1 MSKKFKKVLS
11 FALSVIMLLGILP
24 INLILMN
31 TESAFLENLGG
42 FLNKALSGI
51 NASAISFPSWNNKTA
66 KPTLTYD
73 EETNT
78 LTISADGDLFEYASE
93 DRPWLMYAETC
104 ENLVVDYCITRIGA
118 GAFSG
123 FTKLK
128 SVTINAY
135 IDTIKSSTFENCT
148 SLESIV
154 IPNSVTK
161 INGNAFKDCTSL
173 KNVVL
178 PKGLVSLAGF
188 NNCTALES
196 LDVPSSVEVLG
207 GFDGCTSLKR
217 ITIPERVKTISSYAF
232 RNCTSL
238 EMFYFPA
245 AIQNIGEYAFQ
256 NTSVFGKDLVVPD
269 TVQKIGLGAFSG
281 YHFES
286 ITAPFVG
293 SDRTNGENDVD
304 IHNLAYWFG
313 SVEYEDTFEFTYS
326 KTTYYVPESLK
337 SVKLT
342 KYMYEDNFRGMKNI
356 REIIIADTVTN
367 TTYPECFA
375 FGCTNLKNVTTNI
388 STITEISDSAFRA
401 CNELE
406 SFVVP
411 SGVKTIGVYA
421 FYGCK
426 KLRNVTVPDTVETIC
441 VRAFSKCDNLEKFNV
456 PTSIKEI
463 GDYAFEDSL
472 KLSTVTFP
480 KKDFLVYRN
489 VFSGTAF
496 LNSFPSDFIVVGDG
510 VLIDYKGEATEV
522 VVPDTVKRISTTF
535 YNCEK
540 ITKIDLPDSLLYISR
555 YSFQGCKELK
565 SLYIPDSV
573 IEISQNAFYGM
584 PEKIELSVPFIGKN
598 RDVKSGKAE
607 AKIMYWFNEKNKE
620 LSSFTLRGGV
630 AFTSC
635 AEGVKITTLNIGSDV
650 EKLMDS
656 CFNKVGINYL
666 NISPDVK
673 FTEIPYMAFSKNTI
687 RTLAIP
693 GAIKVIGDSA
703 FMSCYTTKLTISE
716 GVEEINSSFE
726 GSSLTTLTLPESL
739 KSLKGKAFAGSTKL
753 ETVEIGKN
761 VEEIDLLAFYNT
773 GVNEFIISDENKN
786 FFSEGPAIYT
796 SEGELYYYNNPEKA
810 EVYYIS
816 ERVTDISDDHL
827 KSFSS
832 LIEYKVNENNKIY
845 KSSRGILF
853 KDSGKLLYS
862 IPQQYSNEFNVT
874 KDIKEIYELAFYKI
888 NMPTLKFVEDIKL
901 PAGLLSTAKVE
912 NLYFSNLTISLY
924 DLFGGSC
931 ELKSVTITNQK
942 DNIPENF
949 AQYFKIE
956 TVTINGTAK
965 KLGNN
970 AFGLGEFKQILLPD
984 SIKVIG
990 NNAFN
995 NTKLDSIN
1003 LGKSLEHI
1011 GYAAFYFCNV
1021 PEIKLPPTVLTIGD
1035 SAFFGT
1041 KFTDIILGDKIQSV
1055 GEYAFSGSSLKKA
1068 VINEKIVDM
1077 SDMIFQNCKDLEIVV
1092 IGSKVSRIGDLA
1104 FQNCNHLNTVVIPN
1118 SVKEISEDAFSGAN
1132 EDVVIFC
1139 NPNSYA
1145 QSYAEKNNIK
1155 YTTLVLDSIPN
1166 QTYTSKPIEPEVN
1179 AKANNQKLTLNEEYT
1194 LDFSDNINVGRAKVV
1209 AKGLGDF
1216 RHLVATAHF
1225 EILSKP
1231 VSDVVVTSYDIYYHP
1246 KGSEPRLSLYI
1257 GENKLVQGV
1266 DYEILD
1272 NGDRVKNVGTYNVT
1286 VKGIGNLT
1294 GTYNT
1299 TYKILQRSIT
1309 VSTIKSGDE
1318 LVVTDSGY
1326 TLVEGTDYI
1335 VENRVDENGDEKI
1348 VVVGIGNY
1356 TDEKIYEEK
1365 GDFFSNMFT
1374 NVITLLLDL
1383 LKKLFSIF

>member
-245 AIQNIGEYAFQ
+245 AIKNIGEYAFQ

-411 SGVKTIGVYA
+411 NGVKTIGVYA

-426 KLRNVTVPDTVETIC
+426 KLRNVTVPDTVETIGA
-441 VRAFSKCDNLEKFNV
+441 RAFSKCDNLEKFNV
-456 PTSIKEI
+456 PVSIEAI
-463 GDYAFEDSL
+463 GDSAFEDSL

-489 VFSGTAF
+489 AFSGTEF
-496 LNSFPSDFIVVGDG
+496 LNNFPSDFIVVGDG

-522 VVPDTVKRISTTF
+522 VVPDTAKRISTAF

-540 ITKIDLPDSLLYISR
+540 IKKIELPETLLYITR
-555 YSFQGCKELK
+555 YSFQGCNKLK

-584 PEKIELSVPFIGKN
+584 AEKIELSVPFIGKN

-607 AKIMYWFNEKNKE
+607 AKIMYWFNEKYKE

-635 AEGVKITTLNIGSDV
+635 AEGFKITTLNIGADV
-650 EKLMDS
+650 ESLMSS
-656 CFNKVGINYL
+656 CFYKVGINYL

-673 FTEIPYMAFSKNTI
+673 FTEIPDMAFANNTI
-687 RTLAIP
+687 Q
-693 GAIKVIGDSA
+693 
-703 FMSCYTTKLTISE
+703 
-716 GVEEINSSFE
+716 
-726 GSSLTTLTLPESL
+726 TLTLPESL
-739 KSLKGKAFAGSTKL
+739 KSLKGNAFANSTKL

-761 VEEIDLLAFYNT
+761 VEEIDLSVFYNT
-773 GVNEFIISDENKN
+773 GVNEFIISDENPY

-796 SEGELYYYNNPEKA
+796 SEGELYYYNNPEET
-810 EVYYIS
+810 EVYYIG
-816 ERVTDISDDHL
+816 ERVTHISDAYL
-827 KSFSS
+827 KSFSN
-832 LIEYKVNENNKIY
+832 LTEYEVNESNKVY

-853 KDSGKLLYS
+853 KNSGKLLYS
-862 IPQQYSNEFNVT
+862 IPQQYNNEFNVT

-888 NMPTLKFVEDIKL
+888 NMPTLKFIEDIEL

-1272 NGDRVKNVGTYNVT
+1272 NGDSVKNVGTYNVT